1 MWGGTRGAGKGRRRL
16 QERPTFPTVKL
27 FSISKPLKQLLKL
40 QKGERRRRNSACTT
54 STPLDGKTQLSADIF
69 ILALCL
75 HSLQRQG
82 REIPNS
88 GTVHKK
94 STLGWINLSLE
105 VPIYFLGHE
114 GVWMIGSVFLFSVKA
129 GPCTELSQ

>member
-1 MWGGTRGAGKGRRRL
+1 M
-16 QERPTFPTVKL
+16 KL
-27 FSISKPLKQLLKL
+27 FSISKPLKRLLKL

-69 ILALCL
+69 ILVLCL

-88 GTVHKK
+88 GTVRKK
-94 STLGWINLSLE
+94 STLGWINPSLE
-105 VPIYFLGHE
+105 VPIYFLGHK

-129 GPCTELSQ
+129 GPCRELSQ